1 MVFSERH
8 QLGWDAPALARAP
21 FPRDRM
27 TTAHALIGQTLA
39 GRFRIT
45 KLIGEGAMATV
56 LRGEQD
62 TEPREVAIKIMRPE
76 LGIDPSFPKRFRREA
91 KTASVLEHP
100 NTVRILDFGADGDTL
115 YIVMELLRGRDL
127 FDTLQ
132 TEKRLSEAR
141 AARLLIQVC
150 KALSAAHGQGIIHRD
165 LKPENVWLEP
175 DPQNPANER
184 VKVLDFGIAKLLDPD
199 IADKAPSDGS
209 APPSS
214 HLVTM
219 AGTVVGTPEYM
230 SPEQCKGEQV
240 GPRSDV
246 YSCGVILYQL
256 VTGRAPF
263 VAHSAIEVTIKH
275 VQEAPEAPSK
285 LRPGL
290 NPVLEAIILSA
301 LAKSPE
307 ERTKSAAALAEAL
320 EAVLPK
326 LSNEV
331 GPAAPPK
338 AAVVTKTVVS
348 PVALQTEPVK
358 PKPLDRTLASEIAPD
373 EHAARMAQLQ
383 VRAAAQA
390 PPNVPAP
397 PAALAPAEHDRA
409 RAALRTARATQRTR
423 VGWFVAI
430 AVVVMV
436 AAAVFAL
443 TR

>member
-1 MVFSERH
+1 
-8 QLGWDAPALARAP
+8 
-21 FPRDRM
+21 M
-27 TTAHALIGQTLA
+27 TTAHTLIGRTLA

-45 KLIGEGAMATV
+45 KLLGEGAMATV

-62 TEPREVAIKIMRPE
+62 VEPREVAIKIMRPE

-91 KTASVLEHP
+91 KTASLLQHP

-132 TEKRLSEAR
+132 TEKRFSESR
-141 AARLLIQVC
+141 AARLMIQVC

-175 DPQNPANER
+175 DPIYPGHDR
-184 VKVLDFGIAKLLDPD
+184 VKVLDFGIAKLLDPE
-199 IADKAPSDGS
+199 IADKAKDGS

-246 YSCGVILYQL
+246 YSCGVILYLL

-263 VAHSAIEVTIKH
+263 VAESAIEVTIKH
-275 VQEAPEAPSK
+275 VHEPPDPPSK
-285 LRPGL
+285 LRAGL
-290 NPVLEAIILSA
+290 NPVLEAIILTA
-301 LAKSPE
+301 MAKSPDD
-307 ERTKSAAALAEAL
+307 RTKSAAALGEAL
-320 EAVLPK
+320 EAILPK
-326 LSNEV
+326 LSNDASAPAPARPST
-331 GPAAPPK
+331 PAA
-338 AAVVTKTVVS
+338 KTVVS

-358 PKPLDRTLASEIAPD
+358 PKPLERTLASEMSPE
-373 EHAARMAQLQ
+373 EHPAAIMAQIE
-383 VRAAAQA
+383 VRAAQAVQAAHVPPAQAQA
-390 PPNVPAP
+390 PPAGHAAQFGHAAMVPQ
-397 PAALAPAEHDRA
+397 DRA
-409 RAALRTARATQRTR
+409 RANLRTARATSRSR
-423 VGWFVAI
+423 VGWFVLVVG
-430 AVVVMV
+430 VVVL
-436 AAAVFAL
+436 AATVIAL
-443 TR
+443 VLAR